1 MLAPN
6 FVRVCGD
13 RDVTEGKM
21 TRFDVRVTGKPYPE
35 VSWYINGQQIKDDAT
50 HKILVNESGDHGLM
64 ITNVSQADAGQVVC
78 VARSKSGETSFQ
90 VNITL
95 NKIKR
100 NSILGFFYYCNFHT
114 ILLYYTHN
122 NWGFL
127 KVFKL
132 GVSEEFA
139 GDKS

>member
-13 RDVTEGKM
+13 RDVTEGKL

-90 VNITL
+90 VNIIVFFFFFWAKL
-95 NKIKR
+95 NPLTSKHYKA
-100 NSILGFFYYCNFHT
+100 NKVLLFLYILYIIRKT
-114 ILLYYTHN
+114 TLYYI
-122 NWGFL
+122 L
-127 KVFKL
+127 YIL
-132 GVSEEFA
+132 SI
-139 GDKS
+139 

>member
-90 VNITL
+90 VNINL

-100 NSILGFFYYCNFHT
+100 NSILGFFYYCNFHA

-122 NWGFL
+122 N
-127 KVFKL
+127 
-132 GVSEEFA
+132 
-139 GDKS
+139 

>member
-1 MLAPN
+1 MDTNLICKYYRLKCKYFFRENVITKTHNKLESIEVVEGKMLAPN

-13 RDVTEGKM
+13 RDVTEGKL

-90 VNITL
+90 VNI
-95 NKIKR
+95 I
-100 NSILGFFYYCNFHT
+100 
-114 ILLYYTHN
+114 
-122 NWGFL
+122 
-127 KVFKL
+127 
-132 GVSEEFA
+132 
-139 GDKS
+139 

>member
-35 VSWYINGQQIKDDAT
+35 VSWYINGYQIKDDAT
-50 HKILVNESGDHGLM
+50 HKILVNESGDHALM
-64 ITNVSQADAGQVVC
+64 ITNVSQADAGKITC

-90 VNITL
+90 VNNFILINL
-95 NKIKR
+95 N
-100 NSILGFFYYCNFHT
+100 LVVYVGTHYLYTYLFYLKHQKYD
-114 ILLYYTHN
+114 LL
-122 NWGFL
+122 
-127 KVFKL
+127 
-132 GVSEEFA
+132 
-139 GDKS
+139 

>member
-1 MLAPN
+1 MDKCVLFSRENVITKTHNKLESIEVVEGKMLAPN

-13 RDVTEGKM
+13 RDVIEGKM

-35 VSWYINGQQIKDDAT
+35 VSWYINGQQIKDDHS

-90 VNITL
+90 VN
-95 NKIKR
+95 
-100 NSILGFFYYCNFHT
+100 SFFY
-114 ILLYYTHN
+114 I
-122 NWGFL
+122 
-127 KVFKL
+127 
-132 GVSEEFA
+132 
-139 GDKS
+139 

>member
-1 MLAPN
+1 VVEGKMLAPN

-13 RDVTEGKM
+13 RDVTEGKL

-35 VSWYINGQQIKDDAT
+35 VSWYINGQQIKDEAT

-90 VNITL
+90 VI
-95 NKIKR
+95 I
-100 NSILGFFYYCNFHT
+100 I
-114 ILLYYTHN
+114 
-122 NWGFL
+122 
-127 KVFKL
+127 
-132 GVSEEFA
+132 
-139 GDKS
+139 